1 MAQIARSVARALKV
15 NEDLTEAISLGHD
28 LGHPPFGHR
37 GQDILNELMEKD
49 GGFEHNA
56 QTLRIVCIIEHR
68 YPGFPGLNL
77 TYEVREGFAKSRS
90 QMVSPLAAEFKDSR
104 NNTLEAQIADLA
116 DPIAYTTHDLD
127 DGITAGTITAEMLK
141 ECEFWREGLDNVK
154 KQEPEISPKLIKYH
168 VIRYIINRQVTDLLD
183 NTVKNLQEHAPK
195 SPDEVRNA
203 DIKLADFSGETRKKH
218 LALKK
223 FLRRN
228 MYDHYHVKRMEH
240 KARQIITDLFTAFL
254 GQPELL
260 PPNVIVHY
268 DVARKKGKEKR
279 IVCDYI
285 AGMTDRYAVEEHKKI
300 HVTKTTI

>member
-15 NEDLTEAISLGHD
+15 NEDLTEAIALGHD

-90 QMVSPLAAEFKDSR
+90 QVDNPLAAEFKASR
-104 NNTLEAQIADLA
+104 YNTLEAQIADLA

-141 ECEFWREGLDNVK
+141 ESELWQEGLDNIK
-154 KQEPEISPKLIKYH
+154 KHEPEMSPKLIKYH
-168 VIRYIINRQVTDLLD
+168 VIRYIINQQVTDLLD
-183 NTVKNLQEHAPK
+183 NTAKNLYELAPK

-203 DIKLADFSGETRKKH
+203 DIKLADFSIEAGKKH
-218 LALKK
+218 IDLKK

-240 KARQIITDLFTAFL
+240 KARQIITDLFNAFL

-260 PPNVIVHY
+260 PPNVRVHY
-268 DVARKKGKEKR
+268 DAAKKKGEEKR
-279 IVCDYI
+279 IVCDYV
-285 AGMTDRYAVEEHKKI
+285 AGMTDKFAVDEHEKI
-300 HVTKTTI
+300 HVTK